1 MKRILVFCWFYP
13 PINSSEGLVSFK
25 LLNTSQFEYD
35 VFTQKA
41 VETWSYGAS
50 MNFPDRGNV
59 RPIYARS
66 RTIAAWEQE
75 AYRYFCAHR
84 NEYDLIMTRSM
95 PPEVHAV
102 GLRIKRN
109 YPWIQWIASFG
120 DPIKTNPFYHMGY
133 DMFPPFCLGNLQN
146 RRKGLRFRLSPKRIA
161 KDCLWHLRYPG
172 TVRIRR
178 RLIRIE
184 DGTIALADRLV
195 FNDSSELRL
204 MTHTKRTRAKSVV
217 IRHSYDESLFPAP
230 AGELPTPR
238 KKQRFVFVG
247 QLNCI
252 RRGEPLLR
260 GIKALNDSVD
270 DLAERA
276 EFVFYGDMPESDMA
290 YIVRNGLTGLVRYE
304 KPVPYRESLRLMR
317 EADWVVHIDADT
329 RAVTKENVFF
339 AGKLADYFGAGTR
352 ILAVTMQRG
361 DVVDTLRRAGALV
374 LSYSADEIKEYLYLI
389 LYQGWQARMDRDFIK
404 SFDARCVAAEFD
416 RQVIGALQER
426 KRVTG
431 A

>member
-1 MKRILVFCWFYP
+1 
-13 PINSSEGLVSFK
+13 
-25 LLNTSQFEYD
+25 
-35 VFTQKA
+35 
-41 VETWSYGAS
+41 
-50 MNFPDRGNV
+50 
-59 RPIYARS
+59 
-66 RTIAAWEQE
+66 
-75 AYRYFCAHR
+75 
-84 NEYDLIMTRSM
+84 MTRSM

-109 YPWIQWIASFG
+109 YPRIQWIASFG
-120 DPIKTNPFYHMGY
+120 DPIKTNPFITWVTICSR
-133 DMFPPFCLGNLQN
+133 PSAWAICKTAA
-146 RRKGLRFRLSPKRIA
+146 RGLRFRLSPKRIA

-172 TVRIRR
+172 TVRTRR